1 MSGERA
7 NVRRMRLTA
16 AALALTLLA
25 ACGLSID
32 EAGTSKPRRVVQTTP
47 APPSASPQPQPSQTP
62 REQPFEP
69 APNRR
74 IPRHAGRLAEDLVRV
89 SRALAQSV
97 PTWRRMH
104 PTRNA
109 RPSRRVVLQS
119 LYQQRIYRLLTRRS
133 ELARRVLRRLPKG
146 IRLQAHR
153 NIKAGTN
160 LRSLTR
166 PVKPPVRMKTQRPEP
181 PGALLGYYKKA
192 QRRFDVDWEVLAA
205 VNSIETRF
213 GRIRSAS
220 YAGAQGPMQFIP
232 STWRAYGMGG
242 DVHDPHDAILG
253 AANYL
258 SASGAPRDYR
268 RALYAYNNA
277 TEYVTAVLSYARE
290 IMRRARN
297 YYVYYSW
304 QVFVRTTKGD
314 MQLTGP
320 GKDRR

>member
-1 MSGERA
+1 
-7 NVRRMRLTA
+7 
-16 AALALTLLA
+16 
-25 ACGLSID
+25 
-32 EAGTSKPRRVVQTTP
+32 
-47 APPSASPQPQPSQTP
+47 
-62 REQPFEP
+62 
-69 APNRR
+69 
-74 IPRHAGRLAEDLVRV
+74 
-89 SRALAQSV
+89 
-97 PTWRRMH
+97 MH
-104 PTRNA
+104 PQRNA
-109 RPSRRVVLQS
+109 RPPRRVVLQS
-119 LYQQRIYRLLTRRS
+119 LYHQRIYRALTRKP
-133 ELARRVLRRLPKG
+133 ELAQRVLRRLPAG

-153 NIKAGTN
+153 NAKAGRN

-166 PVKPPVRMKTQRPEP
+166 PVEPPVRMKTQQPEP
-181 PGALLGYYKKA
+181 PGALLRYYKKA
-192 QRRFDVDWEVLAA
+192 QRRFNVDWEVLAA

-258 SASGAPRDYR
+258 SASGAPGNYR

-277 TEYVTAVLSYARE
+277 SEYVTAVLAYARE
-290 IMRRARN
+290 IMRRAGN

-320 GKDRR
+320 GRDRR

>member
-1 MSGERA
+1 
-7 NVRRMRLTA
+7 
-16 AALALTLLA
+16 
-25 ACGLSID
+25 
-32 EAGTSKPRRVVQTTP
+32 
-47 APPSASPQPQPSQTP
+47 
-62 REQPFEP
+62 
-69 APNRR
+69 
-74 IPRHAGRLAEDLVRV
+74 
-89 SRALAQSV
+89 
-97 PTWRRMH
+97 
-104 PTRNA
+104 
-109 RPSRRVVLQS
+109 
-119 LYQQRIYRLLTRRS
+119 
-133 ELARRVLRRLPKG
+133 
-146 IRLQAHR
+146 
-153 NIKAGTN
+153 
-160 LRSLTR
+160 
-166 PVKPPVRMKTQRPEP
+166 MKTQRPEP
-181 PGALLGYYKKA
+181 PGALLRYYKKA

-277 TEYVTAVLSYARE
+277 NEYVTAVIAYARE

>member
-1 MSGERA
+1 MGM
-7 NVRRMRLTA
+7 RRTA
-16 AALALTLLA
+16 AALVLILLA
-25 ACGLSID
+25 ACGL
-32 EAGTSKPRRVVQTTP
+32 TTPVQTESSYSHRALGTTP
-47 APPSASPQPQPSQTP
+47 ASPSTSPQPEPSSTP
-62 REQPFEP
+62 EQEGFEP

-74 IPRHAGRLAEDLVRV
+74 IPRQPGPLAEDLILVT
-89 SRALAQSV
+89 RALAKSI

-104 PTRNA
+104 PGRNA
-109 RPSRRVVLQS
+109 RPSRRIVLQS
-119 LYQQRIYRLLTRRS
+119 LYQQRIYRLLTRRA

-153 NIKAGTN
+153 NVKAGTN
-160 LRSLTR
+160 LRALTR

-181 PGALLGYYKKA
+181 PGALLRYYKKA
-192 QRRFDVDWEVLAA
+192 QRRFNVDWEVLAA

-220 YAGAQGPMQFIP
+220 YARAQGPMQFIP

-258 SASGAPRDYR
+258 RASGAPNDYR

-277 TEYVTAVLSYARE
+277 NEYVTAVLSYARE

-297 YYVYYSW
+297 YYAYYSW